1 MTTKVTDGMTSGLV
15 KTSSLASKTPTS
27 KSSGDEGKVVQ
38 LNAAGVIPDSFV
50 DGVSFNTLEL
60 LEKSTDPANPANG
73 AATLWLSDGTGAGDD
88 GDVLIKIT
96 TGLVAASYTDAV
108 DYNGFTINDSF
119 TITVS
124 GTAYTVITE
133 GVDATGSASTTSTS
147 IAIGCSSG
155 PSAGT
160 LAETAVDAINGKF
173 GSGGTYNHA
182 FASANTGVNT
192 GVPGVT
198 ATLSGSTKITL
209 TADTG
214 GTAGNSIAVA
224 NVVGNAA
231 TNGSLSGGVDA
242 VTKTATL
249 VDYSAV

>member
-1 MTTKVTDGMTSGLV
+1 MTTKVPGEMLDS
-15 KTSSLASKTPTS
+15 TS
-27 KSSGDEGKVVQ
+27 KSLVSTSLANVGKVPQ
-38 LNAAGVIPDSFV
+38 LDANGLLPVALIKDTLTFTEVGLLQKSANPSDPADGNAAV
-50 DGVSFNTLEL
+50 
-60 LEKSTDPANPANG
+60 
-73 AATLWLSDGTGAGDD
+73 WMSDGTDSGNE
-88 GDVLIKIT
+88 GDVMVKIT
-96 TGLVAASYTDAV
+96 TSLPASYADAA
-108 DYNGFTINDSF
+108 DYSGFTINDSF

-124 GTAYTVITE
+124 GVAYTVLTE
-133 GVDATGSASTTSTS
+133 GVDATGSVSTTATT

-160 LAETAVDAINGKF
+160 VAETVVDAINGFF

-182 FASANTGVNT
+182 FASANTGVNS

-209 TADTG
+209 NSDVNG
-214 GTAGNSIAVA
+214 IAGNSTAVA

-231 TNGSLSGGVDA
+231 TNGSFSGGAAA

-249 VDYSAV
+249 IDYSAV

>member
-1 MTTKVTDGMTSGLV
+1 MTSGLL
-15 KTSSLASKTPTS
+15 KTSNLASKAPS
-27 KSSGDEGKVVQ
+27 AKSSGDEGKVVQ
-38 LNAAGVIPDSFV
+38 LDATGGVPSYFV
-50 DGVSFNTLEL
+50 DELSFSTLGL
-60 LEKSTDPANPANG
+60 LEKSADPANPANG
-73 AATLWLSDGTGAGDD
+73 AATLWLSDGTGAGAD
-88 GDVLIKIT
+88 GDVLIKVT
-96 TGLVAASYTDAV
+96 TGLATASYADAV
-108 DYNGFTINDSF
+108 DYNGFTINDSY

-133 GVDATGSASTTSTS
+133 GVDATGSASTTSTA

-160 LAETAVDAINGKF
+160 LAETVVDAINGKF
-173 GSGGTYNHA
+173 GSGGTYNHG

-198 ATLSGSTKITL
+198 ATLSGSTEVTL

-214 GTAGNSIAVA
+214 GVAGNSIAVA

>member
-1 MTTKVTDGMTSGLV
+1 MTTKVSDGMTKGLL
-15 KTSSLASKTPTS
+15 KTSNLASKSPSS
-27 KSSGDEGKVVQ
+27 KSTDDEGKVVQ
-38 LNAAGVIPDSFV
+38 LDSTGGVPDTYRETFT
-50 DGVSFNTLEL
+50 DLGL
-60 LEKSTDPANPANG
+60 LEKSADPTDPADG
-73 AATLWLSDGTGAGDD
+73 AATIWMSDGTGTGDP
-88 GDVLIKIT
+88 GDILVKT
-96 TGLVAASYTDAV
+96 TTSFNAAYADAV

-119 TITVS
+119 TITVDS
-124 GTAYTVITE
+124 TAYTVITE

-198 ATLSGSTKITL
+198 AVLSGSTKITL
-209 TADTG
+209 TADTAG
-214 GTAGNSIAVA
+214 VAGNSIAVA

-231 TNGSLSGGVDA
+231 TNGSLSGGLDA
-242 VTKTATL
+242 ATKTTTL
-249 VDYSAV
+249 VDYSAI